1 MKSWF
6 FPFTR
11 NDTRAF
17 LKMKSV
23 ISRRAPLH
31 SADIR
36 TGGEKGLVSVVLPV
50 YNCEKYLEESVRS
63 VLSQSYSNLE
73 LIIVDD
79 GSTDNSGR
87 IADSFM
93 SEDSRVSVIHQ
104 KNLTLPVALNNGFA
118 AARGEFF
125 TWTSA
130 DNRMLLNCLE
140 VLVSSLSVDRD
151 TDMVFGNMRLID
163 EEGNLLRGY
172 GWYEIPPFSGNVI
185 LPDSAESLNVRAN
198 NTIGAAFLYRAG
210 AAAVLGGY
218 SEFKYMLEDYD
229 YFMRMNSLLSIR
241 HTKNKKP
248 IYEYRMHSG
257 SLTAHDAE
265 LGITASRPA
274 LMELDSIR
282 RKFYAKPLYFYA
294 DGVDKEI
301 IAALSKSARHIHS
314 PEKAMELSSLSPSRV
329 FYVNFDNSPPTW
341 TPPADTP
348 KFLVSSVSP
357 EEAWGFD
364 IVLCKNSS
372 ARTDGVFYPSTAA
385 TAASF
390 MLLRAANDIMYRFE
404 GKQCV

>member
-1 MKSWF
+1 MKFPF
-6 FPFTR
+6 FPFTK
-11 NDTRAF
+11 NDSRAF
-17 LKMKSV
+17 SKMKSA
-23 ISRRAPLH
+23 ISRRTPLH

-50 YNCEKYLEESVRS
+50 YNCEKYLEESVKS

-87 IADSFM
+87 IADVFM

-104 KNLTLPVALNNGFA
+104 KNLTLPVALNNGFTGA
-118 AARGEFF
+118 KGEFF

-130 DNRMLLNCLE
+130 DNRMLPNCLE
-140 VLVSSLSVDRD
+140 ILVSSLSEDRD

-163 EEGNLLRGY
+163 ENGDILRGY
-172 GWYEIPPFSGNVI
+172 GWYELPPFSGNVI
-185 LPDSAESLNVRAN
+185 LPHSTENLNVHAN
-198 NTIGAAFLYRAG
+198 NTIGAAFLYRSG

-229 YFMRMNSLLSIR
+229 YFMRMNSLLSIK

-248 IYEYRMHSG
+248 LYEYRMHSG

-282 RKFYAKPLYFYA
+282 RKFYTKPVYFYA
-294 DGVDKEI
+294 DGIDREI
-301 IAALSKSARHIHS
+301 VTALSKSAKHVHS
-314 PEKAMELSSLSPSRV
+314 LEKANELASLSPSRI
-329 FYVNFDNSPPTW
+329 FYVNFDNATPTW
-341 TPPADTP
+341 TPPAGIP
-348 KFLVSSVSP
+348 KFLVSSVSA

-364 IVLCKNSS
+364 VVLCKNSS
-372 ARTDGVFYPSTAA
+372 AKTDGVFYPSTANA
-385 TAASF
+385 AASF
-390 MLLRAANDIMYRFE
+390 IVLRAVNDIMYKFE
-404 GKQCV
+404 EKHFV